1 MGTDNKNNCEVC
13 SNPAKQFCSS
23 CKAVFYCSKECQKQ
37 DWKIHKGKCKP
48 FTVQNHAIF
57 GKYLV
62 ASREIKQGEIL
73 LKEPVTLLG
82 PKIRTVPVCL
92 GCHKKVV
99 GSYRCSK
106 CQFPMCASYCEV
118 TQNHKAEC
126 AILSKVAG
134 RIKIDD
140 FQSIHPAYEC
150 ITPLRVLLTKESA
163 PEKFKSINNLQS
175 HEKELVK
182 SSVMYALKNNTVN
195 FIREFVGMK
204 EASEEEIIKVY
215 GIITTNSMEVQHNGQ
230 KVFGLYPMAAMMAHD
245 CVPNTK
251 HVFDD
256 DLNMIVRA
264 TTAIPKGEAIT
275 MTRTET
281 LWNSLSRRKELKSSK
296 FLNCICK
303 RCSDKTELGTN
314 LSTILC
320 VDCQSPVKSVDP
332 LDADARWCC
341 DKCQHTIRGKDV
353 RWGDNALYKE
363 LRNLDN
369 TSVEPL
375 EEFIDAYKKTLH
387 SQHRF
392 LVEAKYGLIKIYGT
406 VLRYRDMTR
415 EQLDSKVAYCRELL
429 KIAAVIAPGMSLLR
443 GTLLFELQAGLV
455 ALAKYLISN
464 ELVSKDQAQKYMT
477 EAMKYLTEA
486 TVILKHEPEMEK
498 GGMDQMLKKL
508 QDELDM

>member
-1 MGTDNKNNCEVC
+1 METKNNCEVC

-48 FTVQNHAIF
+48 FTVQNHALY
-57 GKYLV
+57 GRYLV

-73 LKEPVTLLG
+73 MKEPVTLLG
-82 PKIRTVPVCL
+82 PRNRTVPVCL
-92 GCHKKVV
+92 GCHKKIT
-99 GSYRCSK
+99 GSYKCSK

-118 TQNHKAEC
+118 SQNHKAEC
-126 AILSKVAG
+126 ALLSKVAG
-134 RIKIDD
+134 RIKIND
-140 FQSIHPAYEC
+140 FDSPSPAYEC
-150 ITPLRVLLTKESA
+150 ITPLRVLLKKESA
-163 PEKFKSINNLQS
+163 PDKWKSINSLQS
-175 HEKELVK
+175 NEKALNK
-182 SSVMYALKNNTVN
+182 SSHMYAIKNNTVN
-195 FIREFVGMK
+195 FIREFVGWK
-204 EASEEEIIKVY
+204 EASEEDIIRAC
-215 GIITTNSMEVQHNGQ
+215 GILITNAIELEHNGQ
-230 KVFGLYPMAAMMAHD
+230 KVRGLYPMAAMMAHD

-275 MTRTET
+275 MTYTDT
-281 LWNSLSRRKELKSSK
+281 LHHSLSRRKNLMSSK
-296 FLNCICK
+296 FVNCLCK

-314 LSTILC
+314 LSTLLC
-320 VDCQSPVKSVDP
+320 VDCQNHVKSVDP
-332 LDADARWCC
+332 LDPDARWSC

-369 TSVEPL
+369 TSVQPL
-375 EEFIDAYKKTLH
+375 EEFVDAYKKTLH
-387 SQHRF
+387 PQHRF
-392 LVEAKYGLIKIYGT
+392 LVEGKYGLIKLYGT
-406 VLRYRDMTR
+406 VIRYCDMSR
-415 EQLDSKVAYCRELL
+415 EQLESKVKYCRELL
-429 KIAAVIAPGMSLLR
+429 KIASAIAPGMSLLR

-455 ALAKYLISN
+455 AVAKYLISN
-464 ELVSKDQAQKYMT
+464 ELVSKDQAQEYMT
-477 EAMKYLTEA
+477 EAMKHLQEA

-498 GGMDQMLKKL
+498 GGIDQMLKKL